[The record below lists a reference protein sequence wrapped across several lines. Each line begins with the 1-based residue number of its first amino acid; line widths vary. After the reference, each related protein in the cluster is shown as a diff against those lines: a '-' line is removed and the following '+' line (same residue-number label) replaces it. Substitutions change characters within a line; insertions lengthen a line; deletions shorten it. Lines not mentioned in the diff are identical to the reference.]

1 MEKKINIAMQYKIQL
16 MQHSLLNWRVLA
28 FYLLVMIVSPNN
40 LSAQFININ
49 IDIPAK
55 SGVSDLESSDMDWKS
70 VVNSNRRELEST
82 FTLTI
87 SSAENVQVMA
97 ILKHSDYLISPSGS
111 AIKLN
116 AALAYRNDGQD
127 KPKKVISSDVVVFP
141 MSDSG
146 LLIDYMKDSP
156 QLLQAYLMVFTTLE
170 RPVSN
175 NEIYTGDI
183 VLTIEYN

>member
-1 MEKKINIAMQYKIQL
+1 
-16 MQHSLLNWRVLA
+16 
-28 FYLLVMIVSPNN
+28 
-40 LSAQFININ
+40 
-49 IDIPAK
+49 
-55 SGVSDLESSDMDWKS
+55 
-70 VVNSNRRELEST
+70 
-82 FTLTI
+82 
-87 SSAENVQVMA
+87 
-97 ILKHSDYLISPSGS
+97 
-111 AIKLN
+111 
-116 AALAYRNDGQD
+116 LAYRNDGQD

>member
-1 MEKKINIAMQYKIQL
+1 MENRTYIVKKNPIQPEQNL
-16 MQHSLLNWRVLA
+16 YLSWWILA
-28 FYLLVMIVSPNN
+28 FFMLVMVVSPSN
-40 LSAQFININ
+40 LAAQFININ

-55 SGVSDLESSDMDWKS
+55 TGVSDLESSEMDWQS
-70 VVNSNRRELEST
+70 VLNNNRKEMEGSYA
-82 FTLTI
+82 LTI